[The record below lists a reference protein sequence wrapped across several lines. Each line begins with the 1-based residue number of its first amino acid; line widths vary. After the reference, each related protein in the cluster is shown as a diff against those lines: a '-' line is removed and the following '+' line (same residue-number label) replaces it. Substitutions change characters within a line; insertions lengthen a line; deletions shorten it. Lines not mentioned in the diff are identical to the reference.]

1 MDEQRLK
8 DAYSVLR
15 EVFQSYRHISYETFR
30 HKHLDNPDIDP
41 DIYILNDY
49 EDGSVRGTTAFM
61 RYPLS
66 VDGRT
71 LFVDH
76 PCDVAVSPACRGR
89 HIFSRIQLQGIEH
102 CSGSDVSML
111 FATPNENSYPGYTK
125 LGFLELG
132 RLKSYGGVLQP
143 VRFFW
148 RRVRRKLLGKA
159 PALAAFRPGSFSGP
173 GGSWILSSACPF
185 TEDDLAVI
193 NARPGVHIRRSLDF
207 YRWKVDYLPE
217 ERTAYLCLRR
227 NGRLTAFLILLRHSN
242 GSCDVCDWMLPED
255 PAESGPI
262 LKRTRRLLRPHC
274 DLLSVSMV
282 NPLGNEPSLLASG
295 GFFRKKS
302 WPQPFMIYP
311 TAELS
316 GEEPARLRD
325 LKNWSLRYIDTDTI
339 LQG

>member
-1 MDEQRLK
+1 MDEQRLQ
-8 DAYSVLR
+8 DAYSILR

-49 EDGSVRGTTAFM
+49 EAGTIQGTTAFM

-89 HIFSRIQLQGIEH
+89 HIFTRIQLQGIEH
-102 CSGSDVSML
+102 CRDSDISML

-132 RLKSYGGVLQP
+132 RLETYCAVLRP
-143 VRFFW
+143 VHLA
-148 RRVRRKLLGKA
+148 RRKFLRRTA
-159 PALAAFRPGSFSGP
+159 PLSAFRPASFSSREGE
-173 GGSWILSSACPF
+173 WALSLRCPF
-185 TEDDLAVI
+185 TEDDLALI
-193 NARPGVHIRRSLDF
+193 NARPGVHLRRSLDF

-227 NGRLTAFLILLRHSN
+227 NGRLTAFLVLLRHSN
-242 GSCDVCDWMLPED
+242 GSCEVCDWMLPD
-255 PAESGPI
+255 SPAESGPI
-262 LKRTRRLLRPHC
+262 LRRARRRLRPFC

-282 NPLGNEPSLLASG
+282 NPAGNEPSLLASG
-295 GFFRKKS
+295 GFVRKKA

-311 TAELS
+311 TAELDAETLS
-316 GEEPARLRD
+316 RLKHFRS
-325 LKNWSLRYIDTDTI
+325 WTLRYIDTDTI
-339 LQG
+339 LHG

>member
-1 MDEQRLK
+1 MDEQRLQ
-8 DAYSVLR
+8 DAYSILR
-15 EVFQSYRHISYETFR
+15 EVFQSYRHISYEAFR

-49 EDGSVRGTTAFM
+49 EAGTIQGTTAFM

-89 HIFSRIQLQGIEH
+89 HIFTRIQLQGIEH
-102 CSGSDVSML
+102 CRDSDISML

-132 RLKSYGGVLQP
+132 RLETYCAVLRP
-143 VRFFW
+143 VHLA
-148 RRVRRKLLGKA
+148 RRKFLRRTA
-159 PALAAFRPGSFSGP
+159 PLSAFRPASFSSREGE
-173 GGSWILSSACPF
+173 WTLSLRCPF
-185 TEDDLAVI
+185 TEDDLALI
-193 NARPGVHIRRSLDF
+193 NARPGVHLRRSLDF

-227 NGRLTAFLILLRHSN
+227 NGRLTAFLVLLRHSN
-242 GSCDVCDWMLPED
+242 GSCEVCDWMLPD
-255 PAESGPI
+255 SPAESGPI
-262 LKRTRRLLRPHC
+262 LRRARRRLRPFC

-282 NPLGNEPSLLASG
+282 NPAGNEPSLLASG
-295 GFFRKKS
+295 GFVRKKA

-311 TAELS
+311 TAELDAETLS
-316 GEEPARLRD
+316 RLKHFRS
-325 LKNWSLRYIDTDTI
+325 WTLRYIDTDTI
-339 LQG
+339 LHG